1 MKVIY
6 SYRHS
11 SFTFNLI
18 FLDIKTTKKISIFPS
33 VVKYGKRSN
42 RFISNK
48 KKLRN
53 EQIHEQKKILVSLSH
68 FNYLLNNILCTRN
81 EMKSINV

>member
-1 MKVIY
+1 MAKDPIDL
-6 SYRHS
+6 
-11 SFTFNLI
+11 FQT
-18 FLDIKTTKKISIFPS
+18 
-33 VVKYGKRSN
+33 
-42 RFISNK
+42 K